1 MTGKL
6 HTYYSIDYVT
16 YEGVDKTDKNI
27 CLKFRVETLNT
38 IREGLPPHKLE
49 LKINVQVILL
59 RNLSA
64 ELCNGTRLKIKNLYK
79 YNI

>member
-1 MTGKL
+1 MMTGKL

-38 IREGLPPHKLE
+38 IREGLPPHK
-49 LKINVQVILL
+49 
-59 RNLSA
+59 
-64 ELCNGTRLKIKNLYK
+64 
-79 YNI
+79 